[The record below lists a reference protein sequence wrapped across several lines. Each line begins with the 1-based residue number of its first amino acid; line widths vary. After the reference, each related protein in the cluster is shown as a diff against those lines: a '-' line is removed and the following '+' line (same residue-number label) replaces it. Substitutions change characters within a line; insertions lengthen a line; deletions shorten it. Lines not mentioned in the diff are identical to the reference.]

1 VSRRPVA
8 ARPRPYETEGIVL
21 RTIPFGETSQVV
33 HLATPEHGL
42 VAALAKGARRPGP
55 DFRGGLALGTV
66 GAAALSPRQ
75 GAELE
80 LLRSFRL
87 EDRLRGLARG
97 LDRFYAGC
105 YVLDL
110 LRAWMRPA
118 LPNPDLY
125 RAGRAALRAVAEAR
139 PASLAA
145 WVVWFE
151 ARAVLANG
159 HAPRL
164 TGCAACG
171 RATPAGSAFSPQAGG
186 LVHPE
191 CAPPGPRLR
200 LDAEGRHALVRV
212 YGASVAE
219 LAAEPLTP
227 GAVGR
232 IRTVHDV
239 WVPHLLERRPES
251 LANVPRPRT

>member
-1 VSRRPVA
+1 MSRRPVS
-8 ARPRPYETEGIVL
+8 ARPRPYETDSIVL
-21 RTIPFGETSQVV
+21 RTIAFGETSQVV

-66 GAAALSPRQ
+66 GSATLSPRR

-80 LLRSFRL
+80 LLLGFRL
-87 EDRLRGLARG
+87 EDRLRGLARD

-125 RAGRAALRAVAEAR
+125 RAGRAALRALAEAR
-139 PASLAA
+139 ATSLAA
-145 WVVWFE
+145 WVAWFE
-151 ARAVLANG
+151 ARAILATG

-164 TGCAACG
+164 EGCAACG
-171 RATPAGSAFSPQAGG
+171 RRTPEGTVFSPPAGG
-186 LVHPE
+186 LVHPA

-200 LDAEGRHALVRV
+200 LDAEGRRALVRV

-227 GAVGR
+227 QAVGR
-232 IRTVHDV
+232 IRTVHDLLI
-239 WVPHLLERRPES
+239 PHLLERRPGS
-251 LANVPRPRT
+251 LANVPRPRA

>member
-1 VSRRPVA
+1 M
-8 ARPRPYETEGIVL
+8 L

-66 GAAALSPRQ
+66 GAAALSPRR
-75 GAELE
+75 GELE

-87 EDRLRGLARG
+87 DDRLRGLARD

-105 YVLDL
+105 YVLEL

-118 LPNPDLY
+118 LPTPDLY
-125 RAGRAALRAVAEAR
+125 RAARAALRALAEAR
-139 PASLAA
+139 PTSLAA

-151 ARAVLANG
+151 ARAVLAGG

-164 TGCAACG
+164 AGCAACG
-171 RATPAGSAFSPQAGG
+171 QATPEGTAFSPAAGG
-186 LVHPE
+186 LVHPA
-191 CAPPGPRLR
+191 CAPPGPRLA
-200 LDAEGRHALVRV
+200 LDAAGRHALVRV

-219 LAAEPLTP
+219 LAAEPLSP
-227 GAVGR
+227 REVAA
-232 IRTVHDV
+232 IRQVHDEL
-239 WVPHLLERRPES
+239 VPHLLERRPDS
-251 LANVPRPRT
+251 LANVPRPRA